1 MTKVKKAGFIKGASA
16 NPKGRPKG
24 TISPLKKQLLELRKR
39 AAEDIPTAY
48 KILWDDFN
56 NGDPAAKQLAKQIYF
71 KELVSIPTDWLNQTV
86 VVAQED
92 GVDRL
97 EAITKALP
105 QFEELT
111 HNEAM
116 DEMRTLK
123 TIEPEA
129 KKEEG
134 EDIYK
139 LMSDEQLKIIH
150 SMYEEAK
157 NKAN

>member
-1 MTKVKKAGFIKGASA
+1 MTKVKKTGFTKGASG

-24 TISPLKKQLLELRKR
+24 TVSPLKKQLLELRKR

-56 NGDPAAKQLAKQIYF
+56 NGDAASKQLAKQIYF

-97 EAITKALP
+97 EAITKTYIGLPFHLSAL
-105 QFEELT
+105 F
-111 HNEAM
+111 
-116 DEMRTLK
+116 
-123 TIEPEA
+123 
-129 KKEEG
+129 
-134 EDIYK
+134 
-139 LMSDEQLKIIH
+139 
-150 SMYEEAK
+150 
-157 NKAN
+157 